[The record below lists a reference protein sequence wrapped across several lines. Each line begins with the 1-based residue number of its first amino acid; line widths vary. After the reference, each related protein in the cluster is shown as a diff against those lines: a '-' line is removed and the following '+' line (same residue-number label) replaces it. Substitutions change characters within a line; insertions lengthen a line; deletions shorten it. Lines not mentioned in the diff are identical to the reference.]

1 MYSKEK
7 LMKKIKL
14 SVLTLALIGGLL
26 LTGCKNKNDST
37 DPSSVEESSSGSETT
52 EVSSSSLETHTITF
66 DSHGGSLV
74 PYQVVEH
81 GSKITKPQDPI
92 KLGYEFVN
100 WTYKGDEWSFVD
112 FIVTEDMTLDANWN
126 IVNYSITYNLNGGI
140 NNEQNPTTYTVEDSV
155 TLYEPTRV
163 GYTFDG
169 WFDDE
174 NNRIT
179 HLGQTIVGNFT
190 LTARWSANLNNLSIA
205 SSDET
210 KGTVTIVSGSGY
222 SDETIIVEAT
232 PKANCVFAGWY
243 HESTIVSNDATY
255 TFTMPTNDY
264 SLVAHFF
271 TKAEEEKYAIKP
283 IISNGGKTVTYGLY
297 PQTNVNDSALIS
309 ALNTLTTPE
318 SNGWYLYGGDYY
330 AKLSAAPCDS
340 NYVFDNG
347 TTIVEGTTYW
357 FKCEPITWNVLSNNN
372 GEYYLLSSVLLDA
385 HRYNEYYLGGQN
397 GHYANNYEYSE
408 IRSWLNNDFY
418 NSAFALGSDHIL
430 TTTVDNSASTTN
442 SDSNS
447 YVCNNTQDKIFLP
460 SYKDYINSNYGFSTL
475 TSSDN
480 TRYCKTTDWA
490 RARGAYYYT
499 SSGAYQYNGYY
510 WTRSPSSYYSYY
522 AWDPDFDGGLDY
534 DYVDFT
540 SGSVRPG
547 LSITIA

>member
-7 LMKKIKL
+7 FVKKIKL
-14 SVLTLALIGGLL
+14 SVLTLTLIGGLL
-26 LTGCKNKNDST
+26 LTGCKNKNDSA
-37 DPSSVEESSSGSETT
+37 DPSSAEESSSGSETT
-52 EVSSSSLETHTITF
+52 EVSSSSSETHTITF
-66 DSHGGSLV
+66 DSHGGSEV

-81 GSKITKPQDPI
+81 GGKITKPQDPT

-100 WTYKGDEWSFVD
+100 WTYKDDEWSFVD

-155 TLYEPTRV
+155 TLYDPTRV

-210 KGTVTIVSGSGY
+210 KGTVAIVSGSGY
-222 SDETIIVEAT
+222 SGESITVVAT
-232 PKANCVFAGWY
+232 PVGDCVFEGWY
-243 HESTIVSNDATY
+243 HESTNVSNDATY

-283 IISNGGKTVTYGLY
+283 IISNDGKTVTYGLY

-309 ALNTLTTPE
+309 VLNTLTTPE
-318 SNGWYLYGGDYY
+318 SNGWYLYDGDYY

-340 NYVFDNG
+340 NYRFDNG
-347 TTIVEGTTYW
+347 TTILSGTTYW

-385 HRYNEYYLGGQN
+385 HRYNEYYSGTQN

-408 IRSWLNNDFY
+408 IRSWLNNEFY
-418 NSAFALGSDHIL
+418 NSAFALGGGHIL
-430 TTTVDNSASTTN
+430 TTIVDNSASTTD
-442 SDSNS
+442 SDSNK
-447 YVCNNTQDKIFLP
+447 YACNNTQDKIFLP
-460 SYKDYINSNYGFSTL
+460 SYQDYINTNYGFSTL
-475 TSSDN
+475 TGEAN

-490 RARGAYYYT
+490 RVRGAYYYT
-499 SSGAYQYNGYY
+499 SNGARQYNGYY
-510 WTRSPSSYYSYY
+510 WTRSPSSYYPYY
-522 AWDPDFDGGLDY
+522 AWDVDFDGSPDH

>member
-7 LMKKIKL
+7 FMKIIKL
-14 SVLTLALIGGLL
+14 SVLTLTLIGGLL
-26 LTGCKNKNDST
+26 LTGCKNKDDST
-37 DPSSVEESSSGSETT
+37 DPSSAEESSSGSETT
-52 EVSSSSLETHTITF
+52 EVSTHTITF
-66 DSHGGSLV
+66 DSHGGSEV

-81 GSKITKPQDPI
+81 GGKITKPQDPT

-155 TLYEPTRV
+155 TLYDPTRV

-210 KGTVTIVSGSGY
+210 KGTVAIVSGSGY
-222 SDETIIVEAT
+222 SGESITVVAT
-232 PKANCVFAGWY
+232 PVGDCVFEGWY
-243 HESTIVSNDATY
+243 HESTNVSNDATY

-283 IISNGGKTVTYGLY
+283 IISNDGKTVTYGLY
-297 PQTNVNDSALIS
+297 PQTNVNDPALIS
-309 ALNTLTTPE
+309 VLNTLTTPE
-318 SNGWYLYGGDYY
+318 SNGWYLYDGDYY
-330 AKLSAAPCDS
+330 AKCSATPCES
-340 NYVFDNG
+340 NYKFDNG
-347 TTIVEGTTYW
+347 ATILSGTTYW

-385 HRYNEYYLGGQN
+385 HRYNEYYSGTQN

-408 IRSWLNNDFY
+408 IRSWLDNEFY
-418 NSAFALGSDHIL
+418 NSAFALGDSHIL
-430 TTTVDNSASTTN
+430 TTTVDNSASTTD
-442 SDSNS
+442 SDSNK
-447 YVCNNTQDKIFLP
+447 YACNNTQDKVFLP
-460 SYKDYINSNYGFSTL
+460 SYKDYINPDYGFATL
-475 TSSDN
+475 TGSAN

-499 SSGAYQYNGYY
+499 SDGARQYNGYY
-510 WTRSPSSYYSYY
+510 WTRSPSSYYPYY
-522 AWDPDFDGGLDY
+522 AWDIDFDGSPDH

-547 LSITIA
+547 LSITVA

>member
-7 LMKKIKL
+7 FMNKIKL
-14 SVLTLALIGGLL
+14 SILTLTLIGGLL

-37 DPSSVEESSSGSETT
+37 DPSSAEESSSGS
-52 EVSSSSLETHTITF
+52 ETHTITF

-74 PYQVVEH
+74 PDQVVEH

-179 HLGQTIVGNFT
+179 HLGQTIIGNFT

-210 KGTVTIVSGSGY
+210 KGTVAIVSGSGY
-222 SDETIIVEAT
+222 SDESITVVAT
-232 PKANCVFAGWY
+232 PVGDCVFKGWY
-243 HESTIVSNDATY
+243 HESTKVSNDATY

-271 TKAEEEKYAIKP
+271 TKAEEEKYAAKP
-283 IISNGGKTVTYGLY
+283 IISNDGKTVTYGLY

-309 ALNTLTTPE
+309 VLNTLTTPE

-330 AKLSAAPCDS
+330 AKLSATPWDS

-347 TTIVEGTTYW
+347 TTIVSETTYW
-357 FKCEPITWNVLSNNN
+357 FKCEPITWNVLSNNA
-372 GEYYLLSSVLLDA
+372 GQYYIVSSTLLDA
-385 HRYNEYYLGGQN
+385 HCYYHSTSNRTIGGQTI
-397 GHYANNYEYSE
+397 YPNNYEYSD
-408 IRSWLNNDFY
+408 IRTWLNDDFY
-418 NSAFALGSDHIL
+418 DSAFALGNEHIL
-430 TTTVDNSASTTN
+430 TTTVDNSASTTD

-447 YVCNNTQDKIFLP
+447 YACNNTQDKIFLP
-460 SYKDYINSNYGFSTL
+460 SYKDYINSNYGFSTF
-475 TSSDN
+475 TNSDN

-499 SSGAYQYNGYY
+499 SNGAYQYNGYY
-510 WTRSPSSYYSYY
+510 WTRSPSSYSSYY
-522 AWDPDFDGGLDY
+522 AWDVDFDGGFDH